1 MAIYCGYKNS
11 SYLLEN
17 ISEFNERCL
26 IQGRSLFT
34 ELAVWNSPTC
44 QELIDYFVEN
54 LDEGDG
60 DFFEKL
66 KSPLNVGFDVDV
78 DRSFLT

>member
-1 MAIYCGYKNS
+1 MAIYCGDKNS

-60 DFFEKL
+60 DFFEK
-66 KSPLNVGFDVDV
+66 
-78 DRSFLT
+78 